1 MSYSG
6 ETADQVVRMS
16 LHGVEVAA
24 RISGAAAERL
34 ARLIYAVLRDQK
46 KTRGK
51 TRLTS
56 MLKSGKALR
65 VLAVEDAEL
74 KDFCQEAKKYGVLFC
89 VLKDR
94 VANDGHTDVI
104 IREED
109 AGKVGRIFERFGF
122 SRVDVGQVVGEILE
136 SREKRDRIWGDP
148 VREEEPPE
156 GETWEKPDPLA
167 WLEEVMADLE
177 KEPEETSDPVPAR
190 PGASRPSG
198 PFSEPTRDRRSPS
211 GDGAERRPSVRQKLR
226 DLREKVKEAE
236 PLDAGRIAETLGKT
250 GGKDR

>member
-65 VLAVEDAEL
+65 VLAVEDASSSA
-74 KDFCQEAKKYGVLFC
+74 F
-89 VLKDR
+89 
-94 VANDGHTDVI
+94 
-104 IREED
+104 
-109 AGKVGRIFERFGF
+109 
-122 SRVDVGQVVGEILE
+122 
-136 SREKRDRIWGDP
+136 
-148 VREEEPPE
+148 
-156 GETWEKPDPLA
+156 
-167 WLEEVMADLE
+167 
-177 KEPEETSDPVPAR
+177 
-190 PGASRPSG
+190 
-198 PFSEPTRDRRSPS
+198 
-211 GDGAERRPSVRQKLR
+211 
-226 DLREKVKEAE
+226 
-236 PLDAGRIAETLGKT
+236 
-250 GGKDR
+250 